1 MIKNFFKIAY
11 RNFIRQKG
19 YSLINILGLAIG
31 LASAIL
37 IFIFIMNEMSYD
49 KCFKNYDRIYLV
61 YMDGQMGANALHA
74 AWTPAPMGPTLKKDF
89 PEVEYSVRMQDHG
102 NVLIRYQDKKFFEK
116 TVLYADSTF
125 FDVFS
130 IPLIKGNPDNVLKN
144 RYSLVITPSAAK
156 RIFGDDDPVGKMIRL
171 NQDTAYYTVTGIME
185 EVPSNAHFEAE
196 VVASFHT
203 LENSNST
210 MWLNN
215 SYYTYVML
223 QPGASAKELE
233 SKFPAMIEKYAGPQI
248 QEGLGIT
255 IEDFLAS
262 GNRYGYFLQPLTDI
276 HLDTEIEHGLKPSN
290 NKKYIYIFAFV
301 ALFILVIACIN
312 FMNLAT
318 ARSAKRSRE
327 IGIRKVVGSD
337 RRLLIGQFLTESIL
351 LSLLS
356 LAGALIILELVLPYF
371 NNTLHLSLTLGYF
384 EHWYFIPAI
393 VGIAVFTGLVAGI
406 YPAMF
411 LSSFKPVN
419 VLKGR
424 MRGRK
429 GGNGILRGGLVVFQ
443 FFIAIVILTG
453 TIIINR
459 QLNYMQNV
467 DLGFHKEHMLVLDRA
482 EAIGKKREAFKQQLQ
497 TIPGVVSVTN
507 STAIPG
513 YPNNNN
519 GFMIEGQKASN
530 TVLIMINWVDYD
542 FLKTYG
548 LKLEDGRFFSKD
560 FPGDT
565 AAMIINETGLKKLG
579 IKDPLDTRLIQPGKE
594 DERHYIPIVGV
605 TKDYHFESLEKKI
618 GTYGL
623 MFKPLDMGWG
633 GYYTIRL
640 NAGDIKGTISKIED
654 VWDEMADDYPMNY
667 FFLDERFNQL
677 YQEEQR
683 TSKISF
689 IFTFLSIFIASLG
702 LIGLI
707 SYTSEQRT
715 KEIGIRKI
723 MGASVASI
731 IMRLS
736 WETVKYILIATLLG
750 WALSWFVMSRWLE
763 DFAYRIN
770 LNPWYFMLATFVIFV
785 IAIVT
790 ISFQAFR
797 ASVRN
802 PAESLRYE

>member
-1 MIKNFFKIAY
+1 MIRNFFKVTY
-11 RNFIRQKG
+11 RNFTRQKG
-19 YSLINILGLAIG
+19 YSIINILGLAIG

-37 IFIFIMNEMSYD
+37 IFIFIMNELSYD
-49 KCFKNYDRIYLV
+49 KCYKNYDRIYRV
-61 YMDGQMGANALHA
+61 YMDGQMGENVIHA
-74 AWTPAPMGPTLKKDF
+74 AWTPAPMASTLKKDF
-89 PEVEYSVRMQDHG
+89 PEVEYSARVREQG
-102 NVLIRYQDKKFFEK
+102 NMLIKYKDKKFIEK
-116 TVLYADSTF
+116 SMLFVDSSF
-125 FDVFS
+125 FDIFS
-130 IPLIKGNPDNVLKN
+130 IPLIKGDPHEVLTKK
-144 RYSLVITPSAAK
+144 YSVVVTPSAAK
-156 RIFGDDDPVGKMIRL
+156 RIFGDEDPVGKMIRF

-185 EVPSNAHFEAE
+185 EVPSNSHFDADIL
-196 VVASFHT
+196 ASFHT
-203 LENSNST
+203 LSMSNST

-215 SYYTYVML
+215 SFYTYLML
-223 QPGASAKELE
+223 KPGTNAAELE
-233 SKFPAMIEKYAGPQI
+233 AKFPDMIRKYAGPQI
-248 QEGLGIT
+248 EQILGIT
-255 IEDFLAS
+255 IDDFVAS

-276 HLDTEIEHGLKPSN
+276 HLNTDIDHDLKPSN
-290 NKKYIYIFAFV
+290 NKQYIYIFAFV

-318 ARSAKRSRE
+318 ARSAKRARE

-371 NNTLHLSLTLGYF
+371 NNLLHLSLRLGYF
-384 EHWYFIPAI
+384 EHWYFIPAV
-393 VGIAVFTGLVAGI
+393 VGIAVFTGLIAGL
-406 YPAMF
+406 YPAVY

-419 VLKGR
+419 VLKGKVI
-424 MRGRK
+424 RK
-429 GGNGILRGGLVVFQ
+429 RGGNSTLRGGLVVFQ
-443 FFIAIVILTG
+443 FFIAIVILIG
-453 TIIINR
+453 TIVINK
-459 QLNYMQNV
+459 QLTYMQNV
-467 DLGFHKEHMLVLDRA
+467 DLGFHKEHMLVLERA
-482 EAIGKKREAFKQQLQ
+482 EAIGKKREVFKQELL
-497 TIPGVVSVTN
+497 TIPGVVSATN

-519 GFMIEGQKASN
+519 GFMIEGQKATN

-548 LKLEDGRFFSKD
+548 IELEDGRFFSKD

-565 AAMIINETGLKKLG
+565 LAMILNQTGLDKLG
-579 IKDPLDTRLIQPGKE
+579 IKDPLNTRLIQPGDE
-594 DERHYIPIVGV
+594 QERHYVPIIGV

-640 NAGDIKGTISKIED
+640 NSTDIKGTISKIEG
-654 VWDEMADDYPMNY
+654 VWNEMADDYPMNY
-667 FFLDERFNQL
+667 FFLNERFNQL

-689 IFTFLSIFIASLG
+689 IFTILSIFIASLG

-723 MGASVASI
+723 LGASVISI
-731 IMRLS
+731 IRKLS
-736 WETVKYILIATLLG
+736 WETVKYILIATMLG
-750 WALSWFVMSRWLE
+750 WALSWYVMSRWLQ
-763 DFAYRIN
+763 DFAYRIG
-770 LNPWYFMLATFVIFV
+770 LNPWYFILATLLIFV
-785 IAIVT
+785 IAIAT
-790 ISFQAFR
+790 ISFQAFK
-797 ASVRN
+797 ASVKN